1 MIYENYILLI
11 SVEMLSLIFYPL
23 VLSANSVNLVNSGF
37 TSQCEN
43 GQCLTPQYCFTT
55 FFVNYCH
62 WTLGLIEVER
72 DPPLQAA
79 LVKLKTAFDSV
90 DKLALW
96 KAQRGIG
103 VPRYLLR
110 LRRLT
115 HRHHIT
121 FRVVLQCY
129 DAVGW
134 VIWPVKSSLKII
146 YNVSSGT
153 LNPTIP

>member
-62 WTLGLIEVER
+62 
-72 DPPLQAA
+72 
-79 LVKLKTAFDSV
+79 
-90 DKLALW
+90 
-96 KAQRGIG
+96 
-103 VPRYLLR
+103 
-110 LRRLT
+110 
-115 HRHHIT
+115 
-121 FRVVLQCY
+121 
-129 DAVGW
+129 
-134 VIWPVKSSLKII
+134 
-146 YNVSSGT
+146 
-153 LNPTIP
+153 